1 MKTKVKALT
10 LNEMVIVM
18 IITTIVVG
26 LAFSVLSLVQ
36 RHMWSIQENFN
47 LNTEFNRLEQSLWVD
62 SNQYSVINYSPR
74 ENIII
79 FKTEIDS
86 ISYQFSEHYVLR
98 ELDTFHLSIEQKE
111 FFFAG
116 KITKQG
122 NVDAFRL
129 KLSKKFKDQQLF
141 VFKTNDAKQFVD

>member
-26 LAFSVLSLVQ
+26 IAFSVLSLVQ
-36 RHMWSIQENFN
+36 KHMWSIQENFN
-47 LNTEFNRLEQSLWVD
+47 LNSEFNRLEQSLWND
-62 SNQYSVINYSPR
+62 INQNRTIDYSPR

-86 ISYQFSEHYVLR
+86 ISYQFSKHYVLR
-98 ELDTFHLSIEQKE
+98 ELDTFHLSIEHKE

-116 KITKQG
+116 KSIKKG

-129 KLSKKFKDQQLF
+129 ELSKKFKDQQLF
-141 VFKTNDAKQFVD
+141 VFKINDAKQFVD